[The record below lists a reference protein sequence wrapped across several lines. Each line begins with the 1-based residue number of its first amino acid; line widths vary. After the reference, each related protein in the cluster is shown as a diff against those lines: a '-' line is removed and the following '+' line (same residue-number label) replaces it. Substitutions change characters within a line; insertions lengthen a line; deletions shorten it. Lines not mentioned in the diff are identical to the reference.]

1 MCVCIVSCE
10 PKPDLNGSSTA
21 VIQRRGNHLHRG
33 WGGNKKNLIFVLQG
47 IIRK

>member
-21 VIQRRGNHLHRG
+21 VIQRRGNHLHQG
-33 WGGNKKNLIFVLQG
+33 CGDKKKKQLDFCTSGNY
-47 IIRK
+47 